1 MLLRLPRLES
11 LCSAVFLLNITG
23 DFNLSQNSLVGA
35 VLASWTSVVLAH
47 RRGTEMALDWK
58 ARRGEARLG
67 EATEEERGRGGA
79 KCPWKASAAT

>member
-11 LCSAVFLLNITG
+11 LCSAVFLRATTG

-47 RRGTEMALDWK
+47 SRGTEMARD
-58 ARRGEARLG
+58 
-67 EATEEERGRGGA
+67 
-79 KCPWKASAAT
+79 

>member
-11 LCSAVFLLNITG
+11 LCSAVFLLAITG

-47 RRGTEMALDWK
+47 RRGTEL
-58 ARRGEARLG
+58 ARD
-67 EATEEERGRGGA
+67 
-79 KCPWKASAAT
+79 